1 MNCPEWE
8 EERRRRETRSRHF
21 HRYGGRGN
29 LHRPGDSAT
38 SPSLIL
44 FLPGFLRL
52 FLFLLFHPFLS
63 SFLRDPSSSFALH
76 EGSPH
81 SHFTRVGMLLGAVVR
96 HETEE
101 EEEEGSHSRFF
112 SLLLLLL
119 LVSLLT

>member
-1 MNCPEWE
+1 MGGGE
-8 EERRRRETRSRHF
+8 EEEGDTKPPFPPLRRP
-21 HRYGGRGN
+21 GQ
-29 LHRPGDSAT
+29 LHRPGDSAS
-38 SPSLIL
+38 SPSHSIPSWI
-44 FLPGFLRL
+44 FTTLPLS
-52 FLFLLFHPFLS
+52 LLFHPFLS

>member
-1 MNCPEWE
+1 MGGGE
-8 EERRRRETRSRHF
+8 EEEGDTKPPFPPLRRP
-21 HRYGGRGN
+21 GQ
-29 LHRPGDSAT
+29 LHRPGDSAS
-38 SPSLIL
+38 SPSHSIPSWI
-44 FLPGFLRL
+44 FTTLPLS
-52 FLFLLFHPFLS
+52 LLFHPFLS

-76 EGSPH
+76 EGAPPH